1 MSKEAQKL
9 KAEIKDNRIE
19 SFSFQSQ
26 LLGSFSA
33 KKLAIKVSQRR
44 RSKSAKLKR
53 NFLAAK
59 IVLEIEPK
67 SGADELQNSQS
78 RVA

>member
-9 KAEIKDNRIE
+9 KAEIKNKRKE

-33 KKLAIKVSQRR
+33 KKARY
-44 RSKSAKLKR
+44 
-53 NFLAAK
+53 
-59 IVLEIEPK
+59 
-67 SGADELQNSQS
+67 
-78 RVA
+78 

>member
-1 MSKEAQKL
+1 VSKEAQKL
-9 KAEIKDNRIE
+9 KAEIKNKRKE

-26 LLGSFSA
+26 LLGFFQR

-67 SGADELQNSQS
+67 SGADEF
-78 RVA
+78 